1 MIANPSR
8 TPSVMSI
15 ICIHLLQ
22 CSSQLES
29 HGQAAK
35 ACFWRPKSSHTPKLL
50 TKKINT
56 DSVFAQDSG
65 DEKLKRLFMVYHR
78 ARKDFDAT
86 PAKTLE
92 YTKSAK
98 FLRDTTENC
107 LAYIAAKQ
115 ARPGAEVGCDRLLRE
130 LRATL
135 EETTV
140 IAEKGSG
147 GKKRRFDED
156 WENVPQEPAR
166 MRGRGPT
173 VAQPLGKSDPA
184 PRGSTLDTKW
194 RPITSRIQARQA
206 SRKAVYRQSRK
217 DLNLAERKRLDPPN
231 RLYPVS
237 AGQSVHCVFGNQQ
250 RSHAERNP
258 LSHAYGDR
266 YRPTYR

>member
-1 MIANPSR
+1 MHICGA
-8 TPSVMSI
+8 SI
-15 ICIHLLQ
+15 RVL
-22 CSSQLES
+22 
-29 HGQAAK
+29 
-35 ACFWRPKSSHTPKLL
+35 FR
-50 TKKINT
+50 KKRNYT

-115 ARPGAEVGCDRLLRE
+115 ARPGVEVTCDRLLPE

-140 IAEKGSG
+140 IAEQGSG

-166 MRGRGPT
+166 MRGRGAIM
-173 VAQPLGKSDPA
+173 AQALGKSDHT
-184 PRGSTLDTKW
+184 PRGPTLDTKW
-194 RPITSRIQARQA
+194 RPITSRIQERQA
-206 SRKAVYRQSRK
+206 PRKAVHRQSRTNP
-217 DLNLAERKRLDPPN
+217 NLADRRGLDPPN
-231 RLYPVS
+231 RLYPATAS
-237 AGQSVHCVFGNQQ
+237 QSVRRVFGNRQ
-250 RSHAERNP
+250 RSYAELNP
-258 LSHAYGDR
+258 LSHAHGDR

>member
-1 MIANPSR
+1 M
-8 TPSVMSI
+8 
-15 ICIHLLQ
+15 
-22 CSSQLES
+22 
-29 HGQAAK
+29 
-35 ACFWRPKSSHTPKLL
+35 LL
-50 TKKINT
+50 TKKNYT
-56 DSVFAQDSG
+56 DPEFAQDSG

-115 ARPGAEVGCDRLLRE
+115 GKPGVEVTCDRLLE
-130 LRATL
+130 DLRATL

-140 IAEKGSG
+140 IAEQGSG

-166 MRGRGPT
+166 MRGRGPI
-173 VAQPLGKSDPA
+173 VALALGKSDPA
-184 PRGSTLDTKW
+184 PRGPTLDTKW
-194 RPITSRIQARQA
+194 RPITSRIQKRRA
-206 SRKAVYRQSRK
+206 SRKAVYRQSK
-217 DLNLAERKRLDPPN
+217 MNLNLAERRGLDPPSQ
-231 RLYPVS
+231 LYPAS
-237 AGQSVHCVFGNQQ
+237 ASQSVRCVFGNRQ
-250 RSHAERNP
+250 RSYAELNP
-258 LSHAYGDR
+258 LSHAHGDR

>member
-1 MIANPSR
+1 MLS
-8 TPSVMSI
+8 
-15 ICIHLLQ
+15 
-22 CSSQLES
+22 
-29 HGQAAK
+29 
-35 ACFWRPKSSHTPKLL
+35 
-50 TKKINT
+50 TKKNYT

-65 DEKLKRLFMVYHR
+65 DEKLKRLFIVYHR

-115 ARPGAEVGCDRLLRE
+115 ARPGVEVTCDRLLQE

-140 IAEKGSG
+140 IAEQGSG

-156 WENVPQEPAR
+156 WENVPQEPVR
-166 MRGRGPT
+166 MRGRGPI
-173 VAQPLGKSDPA
+173 VAQALGKPDPA
-184 PRGSTLDTKW
+184 PRGPILDTRS
-194 RPITSRIQARQA
+194 RPITSRIQEHQA
-206 SRKAVYRQSRK
+206 SRKAVNRQSRMN
-217 DLNLAERKRLDPPN
+217 LNMAERRGLDPPN
-231 RLYPVS
+231 RLYPAS
-237 AGQSVHCVFGNQQ
+237 ASQSVRCVFGHRQ
-250 RSHAERNP
+250 RSYAELNP
-258 LSHAYGDR
+258 LSHAHGDR